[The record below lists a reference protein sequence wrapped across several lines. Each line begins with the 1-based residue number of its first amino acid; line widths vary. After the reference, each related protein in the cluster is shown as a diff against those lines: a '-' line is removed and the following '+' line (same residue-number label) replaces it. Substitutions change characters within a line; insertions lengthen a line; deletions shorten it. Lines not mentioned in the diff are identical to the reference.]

1 MKIRDVMKPRPW
13 TAHGDETMADAYRRM
28 THHGVRHLP
37 VVDGDKL
44 IGILTERDVMAFR
57 AGVGESEDWWRAP
70 VARAMSR
77 PPQTANPD
85 DSVTEVAG
93 RLAAAKI
100 GALPVVER
108 GHLIGL
114 VTAADILGAE
124 VHRSM
129 QPAPPTLATAGANG
143 MPQARVVALRG
154 VERERRTLW
163 FHSDRRSA
171 KFAELQADPRASVL
185 FWSPEDAV
193 EVRLAGRVALHV
205 DDPVAHAAWTHASP
219 LSRSA
224 AQIALA
230 PGTTLHAP
238 TPFESL
244 VQEGD
249 PEMAFSHFAAL
260 AFVAEALDWLW
271 LGPRDLRRARLT
283 WIGHDWVGH
292 WIVP

>member
-1 MKIRDVMKPRPW
+1 MDAPTRRGRVAPVLPIAAPADTLPASLPAVVDAIWASAERGVAERW
-13 TAHGDETMADAYRRM
+13 TA
-28 THHGVRHLP
+28 
-37 VVDGDKL
+37 
-44 IGILTERDVMAFR
+44 
-57 AGVGESEDWWRAP
+57 W
-70 VARAMSR
+70 
-77 PPQTANPD
+77 
-85 DSVTEVAG
+85 
-93 RLAAAKI
+93 
-100 GALPVVER
+100 
-108 GHLIGL
+108 GL
-114 VTAADILGAE
+114 
-124 VHRSM
+124 
-129 QPAPPTLATAGANG
+129 PTLATAGANG

>member
-44 IGILTERDVMAFR
+44 TGILTERDVMAFR

-77 PPQTANPD
+77 PPQTAHPD

-129 QPAPPTLATAGANG
+129 QPAPPTLATAGDIMTRA
-143 MPQARVVALRG
+143 PVTARPDEPLLDAAVRLVDRG
-154 VERERRTLW
+154 VRHLPVIDERGAIAGML
-163 FHSDRRSA
+163 SD
-171 KFAELQADPRASVL
+171 
-185 FWSPEDAV
+185 
-193 EVRLAGRVALHV
+193 
-205 DDPVAHAAWTHASP
+205 
-219 LSRSA
+219 
-224 AQIALA
+224 
-230 PGTTLHAP
+230 
-238 TPFESL
+238 
-244 VQEGD
+244 
-249 PEMAFSHFAAL
+249 
-260 AFVAEALDWLW
+260 
-271 LGPRDLRRARLT
+271 RDLRDVVGDPVPFVYGASKERDLRVRDAMAEAPVTVREDRPVVELARLFADT
-283 WIGHDWVGH
+283 RLGAFPVLGDDGHLSG
-292 WIVP
+292 IVSYVDVLRRLIR